1 MKILSQF
8 QKISM
13 DPPASGSHLET
24 GPELKLNLRKCVLCE
39 KLVPRA
45 EETFLEQISEEHN
58 LRSLEEYDTYYETYY
73 TLNGNRGEK
82 EKQNQASVKQEKQI
96 LGKSDGGAVES
107 EKVDSG
113 MEEGD
118 SDQELASFIVKKPE
132 LVDSSDPFPDAV
144 DVNERSKKPMSS
156 PSKDNQSKVKLEK
169 KVEG

>member
-1 MKILSQF
+1 M
-8 QKISM
+8 
-13 DPPASGSHLET
+13 ET

-45 EETFLEQISEEHN
+45 EETFLEHISEEH
-58 LRSLEEYDTYYETYY
+58 SLSMKEYDAYYKTYY
-73 TLNGNRGEK
+73 TLNGNKGEK
-82 EKQNQASVKQEKQI
+82 EKQNQASVKQEKM
-96 LGKSDGGAVES
+96 LEKSDCGAVES

-132 LVDSSDPFPDAV
+132 LVDSSDAD
-144 DVNERSKKPMSS
+144 DVNERSKEPMSS
-156 PSKDNQSKVKLEK
+156 PSKDNQSNVKLEK

>member
-1 MKILSQF
+1 
-8 QKISM
+8 M
-13 DPPASGSHLET
+13 DPTASGSHMET

-45 EETFLEQISEEHN
+45 EETFLEHISEEH
-58 LRSLEEYDTYYETYY
+58 SLSMKEYDAYYKTYY
-73 TLNGNRGEK
+73 TLNGNKGEK
-82 EKQNQASVKQEKQI
+82 EKQNQASVKQEKM
-96 LGKSDGGAVES
+96 LEKSDCGAVES

-118 SDQELASFIVKKPE
+118 SDQELASFIVKKPG
-132 LVDSSDPFPDAV
+132 LVDSSVPFTDAV
-144 DVNERSKKPMSS
+144 DVNERSKEPMSS

>member
-1 MKILSQF
+1 
-8 QKISM
+8 M
-13 DPPASGSHLET
+13 DPTASGSHMET

-45 EETFLEQISEEHN
+45 DETFLEHISEEH
-58 LRSLEEYDTYYETYY
+58 SLSMKEYDAYYKTYY
-73 TLNGNRGEK
+73 TLNGNKGEK

-96 LGKSDGGAVES
+96 LGKSDGGAVEC

-118 SDQELASFIVKKPE
+118 SDQELASFIAKKPE
-132 LVDSSDPFPDAV
+132 LVDSSDPFTDAV
-144 DVNERSKKPMSS
+144 DVNERSKEPMSS
-156 PSKDNQSKVKLEK
+156 PSMDNLSKVKLEK

>member
-1 MKILSQF
+1 M
-8 QKISM
+8 
-13 DPPASGSHLET
+13 ET

-45 EETFLEQISEEHN
+45 EETFLEHISEEH
-58 LRSLEEYDTYYETYY
+58 SLSMKEYDAYYKTYY
-73 TLNGNRGEK
+73 TLNGNKGEK

-132 LVDSSDPFPDAV
+132 LVDSSDAV
-144 DVNERSKKPMSS
+144 DVNERSKEPMSS
-156 PSKDNQSKVKLEK
+156 PSKDNQSNVKLEK